1 MGNKLKIGQV
11 VSFGVGGADKCALNL
26 VKGLLSL
33 NQNIEITIFHNKY
46 SHPKSDELKTNP
58 SRFNEYL
65 ELPVKIVEF
74 NDVAE

>member
-33 NQNIEITIFHNKY
+33 NLNIEITIFHF
-46 SHPKSDELKTNP
+46 LQI
-58 SRFNEYL
+58 FM
-65 ELPVKIVEF
+65 
-74 NDVAE
+74 